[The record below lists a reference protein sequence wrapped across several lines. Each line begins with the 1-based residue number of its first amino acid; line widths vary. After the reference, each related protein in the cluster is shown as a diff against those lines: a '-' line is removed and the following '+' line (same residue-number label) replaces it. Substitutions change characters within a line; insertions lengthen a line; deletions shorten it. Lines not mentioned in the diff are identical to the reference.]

1 MSIEHPDLGSGCCCN
16 EKYFMDQSLR
26 RRVEGK
32 RTRTSAE
39 NAGNNPPPPPP
50 ETLVAHNAVPQ
61 AYPLLNGQHRVAAV
75 RAMQKSEILPA
86 DEAVP
91 VKVLAGSTPEV
102 IAVSYDT
109 K

>member
-1 MSIEHPDLGSGCCCN
+1 MSIQHPDLGSGYGAN
-16 EKYFMDQSLR
+16 EKYFMGQSLR

-39 NAGNNPPPPPP
+39 KPGNNPPPPPP

-61 AYPLLNGQHRVAAV
+61 EYSLLNGNHRLAPV
-75 RAMQKSEILPA
+75 RAIQKGEILSA
-86 DEAVP
+86 DKATA
-91 VKVLAGSTPEV
+91 KAYRLRSLRVLPP
-102 IAVSYDT
+102 